1 MELQG
6 LQEALKVEIQCHQD
20 GELKRQLH
28 DRQTRITALS
38 DKQLQNQTLCKGL
51 NELQNGQ
58 QKLAVRSCP
67 VGTTK
72 PLSLIKPPSQG
83 IAISVVPAKAPV
95 SMVTAHI
102 NGQKAASSEPLQTSP
117 INLQTG
123 GRAAAAGVH
132 PFSSRRAGELPP
144 SQMLGTLTAVP
155 IKVPQVS
162 SLHRL
167 AGQAATVLPQV
178 RPKTQIPDSL
188 PHSPCQELQPL
199 SLQRATAVVSPKS
212 QGPTLPTAN
221 STFSPDHQPNGQSD
235 ASPPSAP
242 PHGPSGGPDS
252 SGPGQHAS
260 AGPGVAYAIIAA
272 SPATGNGVSTV
283 SEAVK
288 VQPLLFSPDNKVIII
303 QPQAPSSTDGSPG
316 AQADLPSQEAPPAPK
331 SPKSPKSPS
340 HKTDEDPEKIAF
352 MVALG
357 LVTTEHLEE
366 IQTKRQERKRRSTAN
381 PAYSGLFEPER
392 KRLASH
398 YLNSSLFLSARDT
411 EDFCWKED
419 VEHDEHCAVCKE
431 DGELQ
436 PCHNCPR
443 AFHPNCLHP
452 PLKTPPRGPWYCPK
466 CQKKVLNKENLS
478 WPQNFVQSYVTH
490 KTVRQEE
497 KRRLL
502 RRNNELKN
510 ECAHLEE
517 QEKKINNTLQ
527 QCMDLRERLL
537 GQQRDTQ
544 ASLERLKALI
554 RLIQRDQLIQVTMTA
569 SLLSQSWIKPTS
581 AAIAAA
587 TAAIPGP
594 SATPLQKSHT
604 HSQDDANN

>member
-1 MELQG
+1 M
-6 LQEALKVEIQCHQD
+6 KQD
-20 GELKRQLH
+20 PEDGDLKRQLH

-38 DKQLQNQTLCKGL
+38 DKQNQTLCKGL
-51 NELQNGQ
+51 SELQNGQ
-58 QKLAVRSCP
+58 KLAVRTCP
-67 VGTTK
+67 VGTPK
-72 PLSLIKPPSQG
+72 PLPLIKPPSQS

-102 NGQKAASSEPLQTSP
+102 NGQKAASLEALQTSP
-117 INLQTG
+117 INLQPSS
-123 GRAAAAGVH
+123 RVAAAGVC
-132 PFSSRRAGELPP
+132 PFSSRKAGELPP

-167 AGQAATVLPQV
+167 AGQAAAVLPQV

-188 PHSPCQELQPL
+188 PHSLCQELQPL

-221 STFSPDHQPNGQSD
+221 STFSPDHQPNGQSN
-235 ASPPSAP
+235 ASPLPAP
-242 PHGPSGGPDS
+242 PHGPSGVSDS
-252 SGPGQHAS
+252 GAPAQHAT

-272 SPATGNGVSTV
+272 SPTVSAV
-283 SEAVK
+283 SEAV
-288 VQPLLFSPDNKVIII
+288 KVIII
-303 QPQAPSSTDGSPG
+303 QPQAPSSSKGSPG

-331 SPKSPKSPS
+331 SPSQKK
-340 HKTDEDPEKIAF
+340 DEDPEKIAF

-357 LVTTEHLEE
+357 LVTIEHLEE
-366 IQTKRQERKRRSTAN
+366 IQMKRQERKRRSTAN

-419 VEHDEHCAVCKE
+419 LEHDEHCAICKE

-466 CQKKVLNKENLS
+466 CKKKVLNKENMS

-502 RRNNELKN
+502 RRNGELKK
-510 ECAHLEE
+510 ECAHLQEE
-517 QEKKINNTLQ
+517 DEKLNETLK
-527 QCMDLRERLL
+527 QCIELRERLL

-544 ASLERLKALI
+544 ASLNRLKALI
-554 RLIQRDQLIQVTMTA
+554 RLIQRNQLIQVTVTTA
-569 SLLSQSWIKPTS
+569 ATSLLSQSWIKPTG
-581 AAIAAA
+581 AAA
-587 TAAIPGP
+587 PGP
-594 SATPLQKSHT
+594 SATLLQKSDT
-604 HSQDDANN
+604 NN

>member
-1 MELQG
+1 MKPQ
-6 LQEALKVEIQCHQD
+6 QEPQ
-20 GELKRQLH
+20 
-28 DRQTRITALS
+28 S
-38 DKQLQNQTLCKGL
+38 QTLCKGL

-58 QKLAVRSCP
+58 KLSVRTCP
-67 VGTTK
+67 VASTK
-72 PLSLIKPPSQG
+72 PLSLIKPPGPGLS
-83 IAISVVPAKAPV
+83 ISVVPAKAPV

-117 INLQTG
+117 INLQTA
-123 GRAAAAGVH
+123 GRGVATAATTGVH
-132 PFSSRRAGELPP
+132 PFTGRRVGELPP
-144 SQMLGTLTAVP
+144 AQMLGTLTAVP

-188 PHSPCQELQPL
+188 PHSPRQELQPL
-199 SLQRATAVVSPKS
+199 SLQRAAAAAVVSPKS

-221 STFSPDHQPNGQSD
+221 CTFSPDHQPS

-242 PHGPSGGPDS
+242 AHGPSGGPDS
-252 SGPGQHAS
+252 GGPTQHAS

-272 SPATGNGVSTV
+272 SPATGNGVSAI
-283 SEAVK
+283 SEAV
-288 VQPLLFSPDNKVIII
+288 KVIII
-303 QPQAPSSTDGSPG
+303 QPQAPSSTDGPAG
-316 AQADLPSQEAPPAPK
+316 PQADLPSQEAPPTPT
-331 SPKSPKSPS
+331 SPS
-340 HKTDEDPEKIAF
+340 SQRKDDEDPEKVAF

-357 LVTTEHLEE
+357 LVTTEQLEE

-411 EDFCWKED
+411 EDFCWKDD
-419 VEHDEHCAVCKE
+419 VEHDELCFVCKE

-443 AFHPNCLHP
+443 AFHPDCLHP
-452 PLKTPPRGPWYCPK
+452 PLRTPPRGAWYCPK
-466 CQKKVLNKENLS
+466 CQKKVLNKENMS

-502 RRNNELKN
+502 RRNNELKK
-510 ECAHLEE
+510 ECEHLEE
-517 QEKKINNTLQ
+517 QDEELSKTLKHCEDVRQ
-527 QCMDLRERLL
+527 RLVDR
-537 GQQRDTQ
+537 QRDTQ
-544 ASLERLKALI
+544 ASLERLKSLV
-554 RLIQRDQLIQVTMTA
+554 RLIQREQLIQVTMTTTA
-569 SLLSQSWIKPTS
+569 TIAATSLLSQSWTKPTG
-581 AAIAAA
+581 A
-587 TAAIPGP
+587 GP
-594 SATPLQKSHT
+594 SATPLLQKSHA
-604 HSQDDANN
+604 HSQDNNNN

>member
-6 LQEALKVEIQCHQD
+6 LQEALKVEIQCHQ
-20 GELKRQLH
+20 
-28 DRQTRITALS
+28 
-38 DKQLQNQTLCKGL
+38 NQTLCKGL

-58 QKLAVRSCP
+58 KLGVRSCP

-83 IAISVVPAKAPV
+83 IAISVVPAKTPV

-123 GRAAAAGVH
+123 GRAAAGVH

-167 AGQAATVLPQV
+167 AGQAVTVLPQV

-188 PHSPCQELQPL
+188 PTGPCQELQPL
-199 SLQRATAVVSPKS
+199 SLQRATAVVSPRS

-221 STFSPDHQPNGQSD
+221 STFSPNRQPNGQSD
-235 ASPPSAP
+235 ASPPPA
-242 PHGPSGGPDS
+242 PSGGPDVG
-252 SGPGQHAS
+252 GPAQHAS

-272 SPATGNGVSTV
+272 SPATGNGVSAV
-283 SEAVK
+283 SEAV
-288 VQPLLFSPDNKVIII
+288 KVIII
-303 QPQAPSSTDGSPG
+303 QPQAPSSTEGSPG
-316 AQADLPSQEAPPAPK
+316 APADLPAQEAPPT
-331 SPKSPKSPS
+331 PKSPS
-340 HKTDEDPEKIAF
+340 QKKDEDPEKIAF

-357 LVTTEHLEE
+357 LITTEHLEE

-398 YLNSSLFLSARDT
+398 YLNSSLFLSARDS

-419 VEHDEHCAVCKE
+419 VEHDDHCAVCKE
-431 DGELQ
+431 EGELQ

-443 AFHPNCLHP
+443 AFHPTCLHP
-452 PLKTPPRGPWYCPK
+452 PLRTPPRGPWYCPK
-466 CQKKVLNKENLS
+466 CQKKVLNKENMS

-502 RRNNELKN
+502 RRNNELKK

-517 QEKKINNTLQ
+517 EDNKLNKTLNQ
-527 QCMDLRERLL
+527 VMDVRERLL
-537 GQQRDTQ
+537 GRQRDTQ
-544 ASLERLKALI
+544 ASLDRLKALI
-554 RLIQRDQLIQVTMTA
+554 RLIQRDQLIQVTMTTTATIAA

-581 AAIAAA
+581 A
-587 TAAIPGP
+587 TASAPPGP
-594 SATPLQKSHT
+594 SATPLQTGHA
-604 HSQDDANN
+604 HSKDKVDN

>member
-1 MELQG
+1 MKQDP
-6 LQEALKVEIQCHQD
+6 QD

-38 DKQLQNQTLCKGL
+38 DKQNQTLCKGL
-51 NELQNGQ
+51 NELQNG

-102 NGQKAASSEPLQTSP
+102 NGQKAAGSEPLQTSP

-123 GRAAAAGVH
+123 GRVAAAGVH
-132 PFSSRRAGELPP
+132 PFGSRRAGELPP

-167 AGQAATVLPQV
+167 TGQAATVLPQV

-188 PHSPCQELQPL
+188 PHSPCRELQPL
-199 SLQRATAVVSPKS
+199 SLQKATAVVSPKS

-235 ASPPSAP
+235 ASPPPA
-242 PHGPSGGPDS
+242 PSGGPDS
-252 SGPGQHAS
+252 SGPAQHAS

-272 SPATGNGVSTV
+272 SPATGNGVSAV
-283 SEAVK
+283 SEAV
-288 VQPLLFSPDNKVIII
+288 KVIII
-303 QPQAPSSTDGSPG
+303 QPQAPSSTEGSPG
-316 AQADLPSQEAPPAPK
+316 AQADLPSQEAPPAPT
-331 SPKSPKSPS
+331 SPS
-340 HKTDEDPEKIAF
+340 QKKDEDPEKIAF

-411 EDFCWKED
+411 EDFCWKEGL
-419 VEHDEHCAVCKE
+419 EHDDHCAVCKE

-443 AFHPNCLHP
+443 AFHPDCLHP

-466 CQKKVLNKENLS
+466 CQKKVLNKENMS

-502 RRNNELKN
+502 RRNNELKK
-510 ECAHLEE
+510 ECTHLEE
-517 QEKKINNTLQ
+517 QDKQLNKTLK

-544 ASLERLKALI
+544 ASLDRLKALI
-554 RLIQRDQLIQVTMTA
+554 RLIQRDQVIQVTMTTTTTIAA

-581 AAIAAA
+581 
-587 TAAIPGP
+587 TAAPGP
-594 SATPLQKSHT
+594 SATPLQKSHA
-604 HSQDDANN
+604 HSPDKLND

>member
-38 DKQLQNQTLCKGL
+38 DKQNQTLCKGL
-51 NELQNGQ
+51 NELQNG

-123 GRAAAAGVH
+123 GRVAAAGVH

-188 PHSPCQELQPL
+188 PHSPCQELQPV

-235 ASPPSAP
+235 PSPPPAP

-252 SGPGQHAS
+252 SAPPQHAS

-272 SPATGNGVSTV
+272 SPATGNGVSAV
-283 SEAVK
+283 SEAV
-288 VQPLLFSPDNKVIII
+288 KVIII
-303 QPQAPSSTDGSPG
+303 QPQAPSSTEGSPG

-331 SPKSPKSPS
+331 SPSQKK
-340 HKTDEDPEKIAF
+340 DEDPEKIAF

-398 YLNSSLFLSARDT
+398 YLNSSLFLSARDS

-419 VEHDEHCAVCKE
+419 LEHDDHCAVCKE

-452 PLKTPPRGPWYCPK
+452 LLKTPPRGPWYCPK
-466 CQKKVLNKENLS
+466 CQKKVLNKENMS

-502 RRNNELKN
+502 RRNNELKK

-517 QEKKINNTLQ
+517 QDEKLNDALK

-554 RLIQRDQLIQVTMTA
+554 RLIQRDQLIQVTMTTTATITA
-569 SLLSQSWIKPTS
+569 SLLSQSWIKP
-581 AAIAAA
+581 AG
-587 TAAIPGP
+587 PGP
-594 SATPLQKSHT
+594 SATPLQKSHA

>member
-6 LQEALKVEIQCHQD
+6 LQEALKVEIQCHQ
-20 GELKRQLH
+20 
-28 DRQTRITALS
+28 
-38 DKQLQNQTLCKGL
+38 NQTLCKGL

-58 QKLAVRSCP
+58 KLAVRSCP
-67 VGTTK
+67 VGTAK

-102 NGQKAASSEPLQTSP
+102 NGQKAASTEQTSP

-132 PFSSRRAGELPP
+132 PFSGSRRAGELPP

-221 STFSPDHQPNGQSD
+221 STLSPDHQPYGQSD
-235 ASPPSAP
+235 ASPPCA
-242 PHGPSGGPDS
+242 PSGAPDS
-252 SGPGQHAS
+252 GSPAQHAS

-272 SPATGNGVSTV
+272 SPATGNGVSAV
-283 SEAVK
+283 SEAV
-288 VQPLLFSPDNKVIII
+288 KVIII
-303 QPQAPSSTDGSPG
+303 QPQTPSSTEGAPG
-316 AQADLPSQEAPPAPK
+316 AQGDLPLQEAPPAPK
-331 SPKSPKSPS
+331 SPPQKKE
-340 HKTDEDPEKIAF
+340 EDPEKIAF

-366 IQTKRQERKRRSTAN
+366 IQMKRQERKRRSTAN

-392 KRLASH
+392 KRLTSQ
-398 YLNSSLFLSARDT
+398 YLNSSLFLSARDS

-419 VEHDEHCAVCKE
+419 LEHDDHCAICKE

-436 PCHNCPR
+436 PCYNCPR
-443 AFHPNCLHP
+443 AFHPDCLHP

-466 CQKKVLNKENLS
+466 CQKKVLNKENMS

-502 RRNNELKN
+502 RRNNELKK

-517 QEKKINNTLQ
+517 EDKKLNETLKL
-527 QCMDLRERLL
+527 CMDQRARLL

-554 RLIQRDQLIQVTMTA
+554 RLIQRDQLIQVTMTTTTTIAA
-569 SLLSQSWIKPTS
+569 SLLSQPWIKPTS
-581 AAIAAA
+581 TAAA
-587 TAAIPGP
+587 PGP
-594 SATPLQKSHT
+594 SAPPLQT
-604 HSQDDANN
+604 SQDDTNN

>member
-6 LQEALKVEIQCHQD
+6 LQEALKVEIQCHQ
-20 GELKRQLH
+20 
-28 DRQTRITALS
+28 
-38 DKQLQNQTLCKGL
+38 NQTLCKGL
-51 NELQNGQ
+51 NELQNG

-123 GRAAAAGVH
+123 GRVAAAGVH

-188 PHSPCQELQPL
+188 PHSPCQELQPV

-235 ASPPSAP
+235 PSPPPAP

-252 SGPGQHAS
+252 SAPPQHAS

-272 SPATGNGVSTV
+272 SPATGNGVSAV
-283 SEAVK
+283 SEAV
-288 VQPLLFSPDNKVIII
+288 KVIII
-303 QPQAPSSTDGSPG
+303 QPQAPSSTEGSPG

-331 SPKSPKSPS
+331 SPSQKK
-340 HKTDEDPEKIAF
+340 DEDPEKIAF

-398 YLNSSLFLSARDT
+398 YLNSSLFLSARDS

-419 VEHDEHCAVCKE
+419 LEHDDHCAVCKE

-452 PLKTPPRGPWYCPK
+452 LLKTPPRGPWYCPK
-466 CQKKVLNKENLS
+466 CQKKVLNKENMS

-502 RRNNELKN
+502 RRNNELKK

-517 QEKKINNTLQ
+517 QDEKLNDALK

-554 RLIQRDQLIQVTMTA
+554 RLIQRDQLIQVTMTTTATITA
-569 SLLSQSWIKPTS
+569 SLLSQSWIKP
-581 AAIAAA
+581 AG
-587 TAAIPGP
+587 PGP
-594 SATPLQKSHT
+594 SATPLQKSHA

>member
-38 DKQLQNQTLCKGL
+38 DKQNQTICKGL
-51 NELQNGQ
+51 NELQNG

-72 PLSLIKPPSQG
+72 PLSLIKTPSQG

-102 NGQKAASSEPLQTSP
+102 NGQKVASSEPLQTSP
-117 INLQTG
+117 INLQTS
-123 GRAAAAGVH
+123 GRVVAAGVH
-132 PFSSRRAGELPP
+132 SFSSRRAGELPP

-199 SLQRATAVVSPKS
+199 SLQKATAVVSPKS

-221 STFSPDHQPNGQSD
+221 STFSPDHQPSSQGD
-235 ASPPSAP
+235 ASPSPLPS
-242 PHGPSGGPDS
+242 HSLTGGPDS
-252 SGPGQHAS
+252 GSPAQHAS

-272 SPATGNGVSTV
+272 SPAASNGVSAV
-283 SEAVK
+283 SEAV
-288 VQPLLFSPDNKVIII
+288 KVIII
-303 QPQAPSSTDGSPG
+303 QPQVPSSSEGSPG
-316 AQADLPSQEAPPAPK
+316 IQADLPSQAEASPAHI
-331 SPKSPKSPS
+331 SPS
-340 HKTDEDPEKIAF
+340 QKKDEDPEKIAF
-352 MVALG
+352 MIALG
-357 LVTTEHLEE
+357 LVTTDHLEE

-381 PAYSGLFEPER
+381 PAYSGMFEPER

-398 YLNSSLFLSARDT
+398 YLNSSLFLTARDS

-419 VEHDEHCAVCKE
+419 LEHDDHCAICKE

-502 RRNNELKN
+502 RRNNELKK

-517 QEKKINNTLQ
+517 EDKNLNKTLK
-527 QCMDLRERLL
+527 QCMDVRERLL

-554 RLIQRDQLIQVTMTA
+554 RLIQRDQVIQVTMTTTTTIAA
-569 SLLSQSWIKPTS
+569 SLLSQAWIKPTS
-581 AAIAAA
+581 
-587 TAAIPGP
+587 TAVASP

-604 HSQDDANN
+604 HSQGDNN

>member
-6 LQEALKVEIQCHQD
+6 LQEALKVELQCH
-20 GELKRQLH
+20 
-28 DRQTRITALS
+28 
-38 DKQLQNQTLCKGL
+38 QNQTLCKGL
-51 NELQNGQ
+51 NELQNG

-102 NGQKAASSEPLQTSP
+102 NGQKAAGPEPLQASP
-117 INLQTG
+117 INLQ
-123 GRAAAAGVH
+123 AAGAGVV
-132 PFSSRRAGELPP
+132 PFSGGRRAGELLAP
-144 SQMLGTLTAVP
+144 SQMLGTLTALP

-199 SLQRATAVVSPKS
+199 SLQRVTAVVSPKS
-212 QGPTLPTAN
+212 QAPTLPTAN
-221 STFSPDHQPNGQSD
+221 STFSSDHQQVSQSN
-235 ASPPSAP
+235 ASPSA
-242 PHGPSGGPDS
+242 GPDL
-252 SGPGQHAS
+252 GHAS

-272 SPATGNGVSTV
+272 STATGKGVSAV
-283 SEAVK
+283 SEAV
-288 VQPLLFSPDNKVIII
+288 KVIII
-303 QPQAPSSTDGSPG
+303 QPQAPSSTDGSP
-316 AQADLPSQEAPPAPK
+316 ADLPSQEAPTVK
-331 SPKSPKSPS
+331 SPPK
-340 HKTDEDPEKIAF
+340 KKKKEEDPEKIAF

-357 LVTTEHLEE
+357 LVTTEQLEGEFTPTPKLETNGASRVFRGPFCFSE
-366 IQTKRQERKRRSTAN
+366 IQMKRQERKRRSTAN
-381 PAYSGLFEPER
+381 PAYSGILEPER
-392 KRLASH
+392 KRLPSH
-398 YLNSSLFLSARDT
+398 YLNSSLYLSAR
-411 EDFCWKED
+411 EDFCWKEEL
-419 VEHDEHCAVCKE
+419 EHDDRCAVCKE

-436 PCHNCPR
+436 LCHNCPR
-443 AFHPNCLHP
+443 AFHPSCLHP
-452 PLKTPPRGPWYCPK
+452 PIRSPPRGAWYCPK

-502 RRNNELKN
+502 RRNNELKK

-517 QEKKINNTLQ
+517 QDKNLNKTLKV
-527 QCMDLRERLL
+527 CMDQRDRLL
-537 GQQRDTQ
+537 GLQRDTQ
-544 ASLERLKALI
+544 ASLDRIKTLI
-554 RLIQRDQLIQVTMTA
+554 RLIQRDQLVQVTMTTIA
-569 SLLSQSWIKPTS
+569 TLPQLWMKPIS
-581 AAIAAA
+581 
-587 TAAIPGP
+587 TAAMVAAP
-594 SATPLQKSHT
+594 STAPLQPG
-604 HSQDDANN
+604 QDDVAN

>member
-6 LQEALKVEIQCHQD
+6 LQEALKVEIQCH
-20 GELKRQLH
+20 
-28 DRQTRITALS
+28 
-38 DKQLQNQTLCKGL
+38 
-51 NELQNGQ
+51 

-72 PLSLIKPPSQG
+72 PLSLIKPPSQS

-117 INLQTG
+117 INLQTA
-123 GRAAAAGVH
+123 GRVAGTGVH
-132 PFSSRRAGELPP
+132 SFSRRAGELPP

-199 SLQRATAVVSPKS
+199 SLQRATAVISPKS
-212 QGPTLPTAN
+212 QGPALPTAN
-221 STFSPDHQPNGQSD
+221 STFSPERQPNGQGD
-235 ASPPSAP
+235 
-242 PHGPSGGPDS
+242 GSGA
-252 SGPGQHAS
+252 GQHAS

-272 SPATGNGVSTV
+272 SPATGNGVSAI

-288 VQPLLFSPDNKVIII
+288 VQPLLFSADNKVIII
-303 QPQAPSSTDGSPG
+303 QPQAPSSTQGSPG
-316 AQADLPSQEAPPAPK
+316 SQADVPSQEAPPAP
-331 SPKSPKSPS
+331 SPPAPK
-340 HKTDEDPEKIAF
+340 KDEDPEKIAF

-392 KRLASH
+392 KRLASN
-398 YLNSSLFLSARDT
+398 YLNNPLFLSARDT
-411 EDFCWKED
+411 EDLCWKED
-419 VEHDEHCAVCKE
+419 LEHDEHCAICKE
-431 DGELQ
+431 EGELQ

-443 AFHPNCLHP
+443 AYHPNCLQP
-452 PLKTPPRGPWYCPK
+452 PLKTPPRGVWYCPK
-466 CQKKVLNKENLS
+466 CQKKVLNKENMS

-502 RRNNELKN
+502 RRNTELKK

-517 QEKKINNTLQ
+517 QDKKLNKTLT

-544 ASLERLKALI
+544 ASLDRLKALI
-554 RLIQRDQLIQVTMTA
+554 RLIQRDQMIQVTMTA
-569 SLLSQSWIKPTS
+569 TATTAASLLSLPWIKPTS
-581 AAIAAA
+581 TAA
-587 TAAIPGP
+587 TSAPPGP
-594 SATPLQKSHT
+594 SAPLQKSQPQT
-604 HSQDDANN
+604 QGNN